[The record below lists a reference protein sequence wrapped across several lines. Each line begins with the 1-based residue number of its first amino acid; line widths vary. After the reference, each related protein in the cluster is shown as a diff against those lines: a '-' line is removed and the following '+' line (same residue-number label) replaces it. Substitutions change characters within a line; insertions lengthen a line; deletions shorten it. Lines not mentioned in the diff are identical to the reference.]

1 MFMDLSNACGSGGWL
16 GDGMMVN
23 LVCCGGCVGWWCLSA
38 TLVLCG
44 WVEVGC
50 SGHGGFEGE
59 MTWFDWERKGK
70 EAILGILSSF
80 FRISHHCPLPGSPL
94 DLTPSLTSS

>member
-70 EAILGILSSF
+70 EAILGILGASQH
-80 FRISHHCPLPGSPL
+80 RTLELG
-94 DLTPSLTSS
+94 